1 MNSWSE
7 VSEKNLFP
15 FSKEQA
21 DFETALQE
29 WEHTGAVVDHFYPI
43 ESCQLCEHAN
53 VRYHFEI
60 INRETEITMQVGS
73 SCIEQFGIRVYNEEG
88 EKLSGKAREKQL
100 QLEIKI
106 KKEELVYASLLE
118 LWKASDKNQDK
129 VIFCTREYQERGK
142 FSPRNLLYLFQQM
155 DEKGIRY
162 VPHIYKVTLR
172 NKAERES
179 LYRMSESELEI
190 IWDSLSATQKKGYF
204 TGRKAYDAKVE
215 KEKSA
220 LQKTSTTNS
229 LPDFPIRYS
238 ERAHKYKVTFIDY
251 SGAFIKRLFRGRLSE
266 IRSLVKKSIAENP
279 NYAKA
284 EVRITQTNE
293 VVEIY
298 P

>member
-60 INRETEITMQVGS
+60 INRETGMTMQVGS
-73 SCIEQFGIRVYNEEG
+73 SCIEQFGIRVYDEEG
-88 EKLSGKAREKQL
+88 KELKGKALENQL
-100 QLEIKI
+100 QLEIKT
-106 KKEELVYASLLE
+106 KKEEIVFASLLE
-118 LWKASDKNQDK
+118 LWNASDENREK
-129 VIFCTREYQERGK
+129 VTFCTREYQERGK

-155 DEKGIRY
+155 DEKGINY
-162 VPHIYKVTLR
+162 IPHVFKVTLR
-172 NKAERES
+172 NKVDRES
-179 LYRMSESELEI
+179 LYDMAENERET
-190 IWDSLSATQKKGYF
+190 IWNSLSAAQKKSYLRGE
-204 TGRKAYDAKVE
+204 KAYGVKME
-215 KEKSA
+215 RERNS
-220 LQKTSTTNS
+220 LQKGSAANS
-229 LPDFPIRYS
+229 LSDFPIRYS
-238 ERAHKYKVTFIDY
+238 ERAHKYKITFFDHHNVPV
-251 SGAFIKRLFRGRLSE
+251 KRLFRGRLNK
-266 IRSLVKKSIAENP
+266 IRSLVKKSIAENLT
-279 NYAKA
+279 YAKA

-293 VVEIY
+293 IVEMY